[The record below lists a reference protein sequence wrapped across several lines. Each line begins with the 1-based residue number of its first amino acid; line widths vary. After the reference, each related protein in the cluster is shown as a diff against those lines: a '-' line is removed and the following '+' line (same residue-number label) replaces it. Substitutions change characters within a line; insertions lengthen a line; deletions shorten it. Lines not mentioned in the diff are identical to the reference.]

1 MNLDQ
6 FLASK
11 WPPNM
16 WIREHSINVYLRK
29 SVRLI
34 GTETYSMLDIGSV
47 EVDDNGRG
55 KGIFTAFLKRFE
67 QESKKLKRG
76 VYIESILNPR
86 FQKYLLKKGYTL
98 VPRTSDIS
106 PSMYKLFSGHLVEV

>member
-6 FLASK
+6 FLSSK
-11 WPPNM
+11 WPPNI
-16 WIREHSINVYLRK
+16 WIREHSINVYVRK

-34 GTETYSMLDIGSV
+34 GTETYPMLDIGSV
-47 EVDDNGRG
+47 EVEEEERG
-55 KGIFTAFLKRFE
+55 KGIFTAFLSRFE
-67 QESKKLKRG
+67 KEAKKLGRG

-86 FQKYLLKKGYTL
+86 FQKFLLTKGYAL

-106 PSMYKLFSGHLVEV
+106 PSMYKLFT